1 MKVPPVGSSQMG
13 WPGQVALG
21 GGSWLLLS
29 YKISKDDF
37 TSKMGRTVYCI
48 NIRYDVLDKGYL
60 LIYTDCIL

>member
-21 GGSWLLLS
+21 SGSWLLLS

-37 TSKMGRTVYCI
+37 TSKMGRTVYF
-48 NIRYDVLDKGYL
+48 NIILHQHPIRSVNKR
-60 LIYTDCIL
+60 IY